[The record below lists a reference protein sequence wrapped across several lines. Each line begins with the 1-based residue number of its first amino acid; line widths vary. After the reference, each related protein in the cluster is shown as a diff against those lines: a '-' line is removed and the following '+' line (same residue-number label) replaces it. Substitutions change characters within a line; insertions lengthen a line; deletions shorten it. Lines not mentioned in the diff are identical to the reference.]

1 MTSAFKKAAN
11 ELQVP
16 LAIIECEMNAG
27 LALWKKRIIL
37 VRPDEFVAFAS
48 DTIVQDS
55 QNDNVRYI
63 LKKAVGHS
71 V

>member
-1 MTSAFKKAAN
+1 
-11 ELQVP
+11 
-16 LAIIECEMNAG
+16 
-27 LALWKKRIIL
+27 LWKKRIIL